1 MKKFFCIEKPYTF
14 EIMDLFSVIT
24 VLNVV
29 LVLVGLWWAPIIGL
43 VNCALNILYSVKY
56 RGHINSYV
64 MQIALIV
71 LNSYFLT
78 LQGLTKQKRYGIIK
92 KKRK

>member
-1 MKKFFCIEKPYTF
+1 MREFFCIEEPYTF
-14 EIMDLFSVIT
+14 EVMDLFSVIT

-43 VNCALNILYSVKY
+43 VNCALNILYSVKHKS
-56 RGHINSYV
+56 HINGYV

-78 LQGLTKQKRYGIIK
+78 L
-92 KKRK
+92 